1 MPQNGGGIPKTVK
14 IGDVE
19 YNTADHPELL
29 ALIEAGR
36 KDEKGKLYTQI
47 STLTAEIQTLKD
59 SKTSVEELSKKDQE
73 ALKKLQDELAV
84 AKSELEK
91 VSKQDPPKGGEG
103 AKGGLTQAEID
114 KQIQDALAKQ
124 QKEFEQKYSE
134 LKGDITS
141 KTIADYRKELLEKN
155 KGYIIE
161 DLVPENLDSKE
172 AVNSAIEKAL
182 KSSKQYIRKDY
193 TDADGKTTQ
202 LTLAEIEALELKAK
216 EDEEAK
222 RKAPIYVPAGGT
234 PPTPPPNGG
243 GGLDSKVSVKDLKGM
258 SQSEFEKNRE
268 ALRQEILKVG
278 YGEG

>member
-29 ALIEAGR
+29 ALVEAGR
-36 KDEKGKLYTQI
+36 KDEKGKLYSQI

-59 SKTSVEELSKKDQE
+59 SKTSIEELSKKDQE

-84 AKSELEK
+84 AKNALEK
-91 VSKQDPPKGGEG
+91 VEKQDPPKGGEG

-114 KQIQDALAKQ
+114 KQIQDALDKQ
-124 QKEFEQKYSE
+124 KTEFEKKYAE
-134 LKGDITS
+134 IKGDLNS
-141 KTIADYRKELLEKN
+141 KSIADYRKELLAQN
-155 KGYIIE
+155 KGIIIE
-161 DLVPENLDSKE
+161 ALVPENLDSKE
-172 AVNSAIEKAL
+172 AVNKAIESAL
-182 KSSKQYIRKDY
+182 KTSKEYIRKDY
-193 TDADGKTTQ
+193 TDKDGKTSQ
-202 LTLAEIEALELKAK
+202 LTLAEIEAIELKAK
-216 EDEEAK
+216 EEEDAK
-222 RKAPIYVPAGGT
+222 RKAPIYVPAGGN

-258 SQSEFEKNRE
+258 SQAEFEKNRE

-278 YGEG
+278 YGEE